1 MEKLKNYTEYCNL
14 TESERQEVDRRTEPW
29 KNWATIGGRSMDQYM
44 NGLKDHIC
52 AINNKLNEM
61 DEKKKIQKVV
71 YEKVTTT
78 IDGYPKGNF
87 IFTDN
92 TNTNSNTPV
101 QSKESNEMENLKT
114 QMASLKDDL
123 AVIKELLLKK

>member
-61 DEKKKIQKVV
+61 DEKKQFKKIT
-71 YEKVTTT
+71 YEKVTT
-78 IDGYPKGNF
+78 IDGGEPVRNF
-87 IFTDN
+87 HFSERKNVNQTSEVED
-92 TNTNSNTPV
+92 
-101 QSKESNEMENLKT
+101 LKT
-114 QMASLKDDL
+114 QMSSLKEDL
-123 AVIKELLLKK
+123 AVIKQLLLNNK

>member
-92 TNTNSNTPV
+92 TNTPD
-101 QSKESNEMENLKT
+101 QLKETNEMENLKT

-123 AVIKELLLKK
+123 AVIKQLLLKK